1 MQDTAAAQPV
11 DLHTLVDDAIKAEDD
26 ARIKTLI
33 ADVHPADI
41 ANLLGS
47 LPAAQRNRVWTQVPA
62 EHEGEILLSLTDDAR
77 TAIIKT
83 MEPQALIAATE
94 SLDTDDLADILP
106 EMPRGVIQELLL
118 IMEQQD
124 RERLHA
130 VLGYPDD
137 TAGGLMNLDTVTV
150 RADITLDVVIRYLR
164 RRGEI
169 PETTDSLYVVDRD
182 GLLQGVLPITTVLTQ
197 DPDMPVAAIMRQDVE
212 AIAATMPARE
222 VANLFER
229 RDLVTAP
236 VVDDRNKLLGRI
248 TIDDVVD
255 VIREQADHSLL
266 GMAGLTS
273 EEDLFAPIW
282 QSARR
287 RAFWLGIN
295 LLTAILASAVIRQFD
310 ATINQ
315 VVALAVLMPI
325 VASMGGIAGSQT
337 LTMVIRGMALGQI
350 SKSNARRLM
359 WKELGVGVL
368 NGLIWAAALA
378 VFTEFYYHSRT
389 LSIVIAIAISANLLV
404 AALTGVLIPI
414 LLRRLRADPA
424 LAGSVILTT
433 FTDVAGYFVFLGL
446 ATLVLL

>member
-1 MQDTAAAQPV
+1 MQETAAAQPV
-11 DLHTLVDDAIKAEDD
+11 DLHTLIDDAIRAEDD
-26 ARIKTLI
+26 ARIKSLI
-33 ADVHPADI
+33 AGLHPADI

-47 LPAAQRNRVWTQVPA
+47 LPAAQRSRVWTQVPA

-130 VLGYPDD
+130 VLGYPED

-212 AIAATMPARE
+212 AIPATMPARE

-273 EEDLFAPIW
+273 EEDLFAPMW

-337 LTMVIRGMALGQI
+337 LTLVIRGMALGQI

-378 VFTEFYYHSRT
+378 AFTEFYYHSRT